1 MSTVRRAS
9 SIAIAVLA
17 VGALAFAGE
26 AQKVKGKVKAVSGN
40 AVTVIADDGA
50 EQTFEVTAKTKIVG
64 SGCHRRAHALEAN
77 GKRAT
82 VEEFVREDQR
92 VRVEYREENGTRYI
106 EKLRVL

>member
-1 MSTVRRAS
+1 MSTFRRVAS
-9 SIAIAVLA
+9 VAIAVLA

-64 SGCHRRAHALEAN
+64 SGCHHRAHALEAS
-77 GKRAT
+77 GKKAA

-92 VRVEYREENGTRYI
+92 VRVEYWEENGTRYI